1 MQVNFHAV
9 AHRQPATSHPKKPHI
24 YQHTPSTINTPLDP
38 LVSIFNRETQLLP
51 ETVVAIMIRRVASC
65 VSAKGNNACFVRRML
80 AISSKKNDQMWTAA
94 PSSLHRRQLSSLGG
108 SNPMFPER
116 AVPEAATA
124 ADKHKISD
132 EADFL
137 TRHGGKVALVA
148 LSVAIAL
155 FYTYYE
161 SGQSK
166 NRVEDALNNEAT
178 IEPYEINE
186 IRFLNTLTAQLYD
199 TLTES
204 CLLQFPS
211 GMTTYPEFVAFVNS
225 FMSRYNAEMLKT
237 RVKQA
242 PSSSQQVSTEA
253 FIPSAQFAG
262 RKEGYYFQAGQ
273 SGVGYYRDPLEQRK
287 VQRQEAESTAPVVL
301 RGGHLFDRLV
311 ASYLVKQHQT
321 ATSSTSG
328 NSTSLMDSSGDL
340 PTEEPSLA
348 STHVS
353 VAYLLVALNMAQRTA
368 APQRAD
374 SLFALAQG
382 VDRTRSGDD
391 DDGRQGDDDGRQ
403 GNDDDRQGSDRS
415 VSWAAAEEIVRHLG
429 DSWQLP
435 AERRVTETGVKYP
448 IKTYRRKTATDMMRA
463 YVTQR
468 SKDHLAKEGKGD
480 QSPPPPDPATVRI
493 SKADF
498 QELLLGG
505 QVCAWAECYREK

>member
-1 MQVNFHAV
+1 
-9 AHRQPATSHPKKPHI
+9 
-24 YQHTPSTINTPLDP
+24 
-38 LVSIFNRETQLLP
+38 
-51 ETVVAIMIRRVASC
+51 
-65 VSAKGNNACFVRRML
+65 
-80 AISSKKNDQMWTAA
+80 
-94 PSSLHRRQLSSLGG
+94 
-108 SNPMFPER
+108 MFPER

-124 ADKHKISD
+124 AVKDKHKISD

-204 CLLQFPS
+204 CTTQFPS

-225 FMSRYNAEMLKT
+225 FMSRYNAEMLKN
-237 RVKQA
+237 RVKHA
-242 PSSSQQVSTEA
+242 PSSSQPVSSEA

-262 RKEGYYFQAGQ
+262 RKQGYYFQAGQ

-287 VQRQEAESTAPVVL
+287 VQRQEAESTAPVVI

-311 ASYLVKQHQT
+311 ASYLVEQHQ
-321 ATSSTSG
+321 AAKSSSSSG
-328 NSTSLMDSSGDL
+328 NSSSSLMNSSGNNSSGNSNSSLMNSGGDL

-348 STHVS
+348 STPVS

-374 SLFALAQG
+374 SLYGLAQS
-382 VDRTRSGDD
+382 VDRTRNRGDHD
-391 DDGRQGDDDGRQ
+391 DQQDHD
-403 GNDDDRQGSDRS
+403 SS

-435 AERRVTETGVKYP
+435 AERRVTETGIKYP

-468 SKDHLAKEGKGD
+468 TKDQLAKEGKGD
-480 QSPPPPDPATVRI
+480 QSPTPPDPATVRI